1 MSPCEFAFE
10 AIGTSWKISIEE
22 ELSPQRQTAL
32 LDKILQRIERF
43 DRSFSRFREDSDVTR
58 WSRAAG
64 TYPLPEDAGPLFA
77 LYRAMYDATGGAFTP
92 LIGQTMVDAGYDATY
107 SLKPKETIA
116 TPPAW
121 DDAINLQLTTHDQR
135 LTLKRPV
142 LFDFGAAGKG
152 YLVDVIGELLRAE
165 KIVAFCVDA
174 GGDILCRGGKPMR
187 IGLENPFS
195 TDEAIGIAT
204 VQDGSVCGSA
214 GNRRAWSGF
223 HHTID
228 PRTLQSPTD
237 IAATWAFAPTAALA
251 DALATCLYLVSP
263 ETLSD
268 VGPFEYAILYS
279 DRRAVRSSGAP
290 VELFSV

>member
-116 TPPAW
+116 T
-121 DDAINLQLTTHDQR
+121 IHD
-135 LTLKRPV
+135 
-142 LFDFGAAGKG
+142 
-152 YLVDVIGELLRAE
+152 
-165 KIVAFCVDA
+165 
-174 GGDILCRGGKPMR
+174 
-187 IGLENPFS
+187 
-195 TDEAIGIAT
+195 
-204 VQDGSVCGSA
+204 
-214 GNRRAWSGF
+214 
-223 HHTID
+223 
-228 PRTLQSPTD
+228 
-237 IAATWAFAPTAALA
+237 AALA
-251 DALATCLYLVSP
+251 ALKSP
-263 ETLSD
+263 GVRKRIDELGY
-268 VGPFEYAILYS
+268 VAIGDQPDEFAAHIKAEIANQGRLLG
-279 DRRAVRSSGAP
+279 RLGVKA
-290 VELFSV
+290 E